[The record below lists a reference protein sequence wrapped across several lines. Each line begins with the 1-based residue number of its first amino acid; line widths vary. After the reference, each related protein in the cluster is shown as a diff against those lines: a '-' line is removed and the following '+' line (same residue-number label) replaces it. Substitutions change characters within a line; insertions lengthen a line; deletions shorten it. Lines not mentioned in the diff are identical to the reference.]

1 MVLGR
6 VDFYFDVYRSAE
18 AQLRILDIALDQDAN
33 LKAQLLA
40 ITAGDAQGRNQCEKN
55 WALLLG
61 QTRDI
66 TQLTRFLNNLTV
78 ACAHALILS

>member
-6 VDFYFDVYRSAE
+6 VDFYFDVYRSEE

-33 LKAQLLA
+33 LKAELLA
-40 ITAGDAQGRNQCEKN
+40 ITTGDAQGTNQCERN

-66 TQLTRFLNNLTV
+66 RQFTRFLINSTV
-78 ACAHALILS
+78 AYAHTSILS